1 MGIIIDLVLVLF
13 LLGSTYLGY
22 KKGLVKVAV
31 SLVAFIVAIIITVI
45 LYRPIGDLIIKNTDW
60 DERLQSTIQANVN
73 SAITSDKNEEEKS
86 ITDEMVEG
94 AKNEILPGTSKT
106 LAINIIYGGT
116 MIGLFVVSRL
126 LLLLINLMSDV
137 ITSLPIIKQF
147 NETGGIAYGILRGII
162 IVYAIVML
170 LNLIISLDPQGA
182 LNDIVQSTILTKLLM
197 NFNIFNLFMKK

>member
-1 MGIIIDLVLVLF
+1 MGIIIDVILVLF

-31 SLVAFIVAIIITVI
+31 SLVAFIAAIIITVL

-60 DERLQSTIQANVN
+60 DEKLQATIQTNVD
-73 SAITSDKNEEEKS
+73 SATSSNKTEEEKN
-86 ITDEMVEG
+86 ITDSMIEG

-106 LAINIIYGGT
+106 VATNIIYGGT
-116 MIGLFVVSRL
+116 MIGLFIVSRL
-126 LLLLINLMSDV
+126 LLLLINLMADA

-147 NETGGIAYGILRGII
+147 NEAGGIAYGILRGII

-170 LNLIISLDPQGA
+170 LNLIISFDPQGA
-182 LNDIVQSTILTKLLM
+182 LNDIIQNTFLTKLLM

>member
-1 MGIIIDLVLVLF
+1 MGIIIDVILVLF

-31 SLVAFIVAIIITVI
+31 SLVAFIAAIIITVL

-60 DERLQSTIQANVN
+60 DENLQKAIQTNVD
-73 SAITSDKNEEEKS
+73 SATSSNKTEEEKN
-86 ITDEMVEG
+86 ITDSMIEG

-106 LAINIIYGGT
+106 VATNIIYGGT
-116 MIGLFVVSRL
+116 MIGLFIVSRL
-126 LLLLINLMSDV
+126 LLLLINLMADA

-147 NETGGIAYGILRGII
+147 NEAGGIAYGILRGII
-162 IVYAIVML
+162 IVYAIVLL
-170 LNLIISLDPQGA
+170 LNLIISFDPQGA
-182 LNDIVQSTILTKLLM
+182 LNDIIQNTFLTKLLM

>member
-1 MGIIIDLVLVLF
+1 MGIIIDVILVLF

-31 SLVAFIVAIIITVI
+31 SLVAFIAAIIITVL

-60 DERLQSTIQANVN
+60 DENLQKAIQTNVDSATSTNK
-73 SAITSDKNEEEKS
+73 TEEEKN
-86 ITDEMVEG
+86 ITDSMIEG

-106 LAINIIYGGT
+106 VATNIIYGGT
-116 MIGLFVVSRL
+116 MIGLFIVSRL
-126 LLLLINLMSDV
+126 LLLLINLLADA

-147 NETGGIAYGILRGII
+147 NEAGGIAYGILRGII

-170 LNLIISLDPQGA
+170 LNLIISFDPQGA
-182 LNDIVQSTILTKLLM
+182 LNDIIQNTFLTKLLM

>member
-1 MGIIIDLVLVLF
+1 MGIIIDVILVLF

-31 SLVAFIVAIIITVI
+31 SLVAFIAAIIITVL

-60 DERLQSTIQANVN
+60 DENLQKAIQTNVDSATSTNK
-73 SAITSDKNEEEKS
+73 TEEEKN
-86 ITDEMVEG
+86 ITDSMIEG

-106 LAINIIYGGT
+106 VATNIIYGGT
-116 MIGLFVVSRL
+116 MIGIFIVSRL
-126 LLLLINLMSDV
+126 LLLLINLMADA

-147 NETGGIAYGILRGII
+147 NEAGGIAYGILRGII
-162 IVYAIVML
+162 IVYAIVLL
-170 LNLIISLDPQGA
+170 LNLIISFDPQGA
-182 LNDIVQSTILTKLLM
+182 LNDIIQNTFLTKLLM

>member
-1 MGIIIDLVLVLF
+1 MGIIIDVILVLF

-31 SLVAFIVAIIITVI
+31 SLVAFIAAIIITVL

-60 DERLQSTIQANVN
+60 DENLQKAIQTNVDSATSTNK
-73 SAITSDKNEEEKS
+73 TEEEKN
-86 ITDEMVEG
+86 ITDSMIEG

-106 LAINIIYGGT
+106 VATNIMYGGT
-116 MIGLFVVSRL
+116 MIGIFIVSRL
-126 LLLLINLMSDV
+126 LLLLINLMADA

-147 NETGGIAYGILRGII
+147 NEAGGIAYGILRGII

-170 LNLIISLDPQGA
+170 LNLIISFDPQGA
-182 LNDIVQSTILTKLLM
+182 LNDIIQNTFLTKLLM

>member
-1 MGIIIDLVLVLF
+1 MGIIIDVILVLF

-31 SLVAFIVAIIITVI
+31 SLVAFIAAIIITVL

-60 DERLQSTIQANVN
+60 DENLQKAIQTNVDSATSTNKI
-73 SAITSDKNEEEKS
+73 EEEKN
-86 ITDEMVEG
+86 ITDSMIEG

-106 LAINIIYGGT
+106 VATNIIYGGT
-116 MIGLFVVSRL
+116 MIGLFIVSRL
-126 LLLLINLMSDV
+126 LLLLINLMADA

-147 NETGGIAYGILRGII
+147 NEAGGIAYGILRGII
-162 IVYAIVML
+162 IVYAIVLL
-170 LNLIISLDPQGA
+170 LNLIISFDPQGA
-182 LNDIVQSTILTKLLM
+182 LNDIIQNTFLTKLLM

>member
-1 MGIIIDLVLVLF
+1 MGIIIDVILVLF

-31 SLVAFIVAIIITVI
+31 SLVAFIAAIIITVL

-60 DERLQSTIQANVN
+60 DENLQKAIQTNVDSATSTNKI
-73 SAITSDKNEEEKS
+73 EEEKN
-86 ITDEMVEG
+86 ITDSMIEG

-106 LAINIIYGGT
+106 VATNIIYGGT
-116 MIGLFVVSRL
+116 MIGLFIVSRL
-126 LLLLINLMSDV
+126 LLLLINLMADA

-147 NETGGIAYGILRGII
+147 NEAGGIAYGILRGII
-162 IVYAIVML
+162 IVYAIVLL
-170 LNLIISLDPQGA
+170 LNLIISFDPQGA
-182 LNDIVQSTILTKLLM
+182 LNDIIQNTFLTKLLT

>member
-1 MGIIIDLVLVLF
+1 MGIIIDVILVLF

-31 SLVAFIVAIIITVI
+31 SLVAFIAAIIITVL

-60 DERLQSTIQANVN
+60 DENLQKAIQTNVDSATSTNK
-73 SAITSDKNEEEKS
+73 TEEEKN
-86 ITDEMVEG
+86 ITDSMIEG

-106 LAINIIYGGT
+106 VAINIIYGGT
-116 MIGLFVVSRL
+116 MIGLFIVSRL
-126 LLLLINLMSDV
+126 LLLLINLMADA

-147 NETGGIAYGILRGII
+147 NEAGGIAYGILRGII

-170 LNLIISLDPQGA
+170 LNLIISFDPQGA
-182 LNDIVQSTILTKLLM
+182 LNDIIQNTFLTKLLM

>member
-1 MGIIIDLVLVLF
+1 MGIIIDVILVLF

-31 SLVAFIVAIIITVI
+31 SLVAFIAAIIITVL

-60 DERLQSTIQANVN
+60 DENLQKSIQTNVD
-73 SAITSDKNEEEKS
+73 SATSSNKTEEEKN
-86 ITDEMVEG
+86 ITDSMIEG

-106 LAINIIYGGT
+106 VATNIIYGGT
-116 MIGLFVVSRL
+116 MIGLFIVSRL
-126 LLLLINLMSDV
+126 LLLLINLMADA

-147 NETGGIAYGILRGII
+147 NEAGGIAYGILRGII
-162 IVYAIVML
+162 IVYAIVLL
-170 LNLIISLDPQGA
+170 LNLIISFDPQGA
-182 LNDIVQSTILTKLLM
+182 LNDIIQNTFLTKLLM

>member
-1 MGIIIDLVLVLF
+1 MGIIIDVILVLF

-31 SLVAFIVAIIITVI
+31 SLVAFIAAIIITVL

-60 DERLQSTIQANVN
+60 DEKLQETIQTNVD
-73 SAITSDKNEEEKS
+73 SATSSNKTEEEKN
-86 ITDEMVEG
+86 ITDSMIEG

-106 LAINIIYGGT
+106 VATNIIYGGT
-116 MIGLFVVSRL
+116 MIGLFIVSRL
-126 LLLLINLMSDV
+126 LLLLINLMADA

-147 NETGGIAYGILRGII
+147 NEAGGIAYGILRGII
-162 IVYAIVML
+162 IVYAIVLL
-170 LNLIISLDPQGA
+170 LNLIISFDPQGA
-182 LNDIVQSTILTKLLM
+182 LNDIIQNTFLTKLLM